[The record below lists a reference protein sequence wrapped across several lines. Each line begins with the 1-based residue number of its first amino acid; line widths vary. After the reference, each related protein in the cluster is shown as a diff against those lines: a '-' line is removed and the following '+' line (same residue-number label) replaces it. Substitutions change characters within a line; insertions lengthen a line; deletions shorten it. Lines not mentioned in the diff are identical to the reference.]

1 MIYQLRDGYFVRPLA
16 ALDLDGPYPAWFED
30 QEICRYNSHGKFFP
44 TRAALLAYIEND
56 ATDRVVW
63 AICDGNQTHVG
74 NVSLQHISFV
84 NRSAEFAIL
93 IGDRAHWGKG
103 VATAAGRSLLAH
115 GFFKLNLHRVHC
127 GTAAANIGMVRLAA
141 ALGMREEGRR
151 RQALYLEG
159 EWIDVVEFGVLRDE
173 FRPV

>member
-30 QEICRYNSHGKFFP
+30 QDICRYNSHGKFFP

-127 GTAAANIGMVRLAA
+127 GTAAA
-141 ALGMREEGRR
+141 
-151 RQALYLEG
+151 
-159 EWIDVVEFGVLRDE
+159 
-173 FRPV
+173 

>member
-84 NRSAEFAIL
+84 NRSAEFADLAEFFFCRFHDLRVRVYAIS
-93 IGDRAHWGKG
+93 ICR
-103 VATAAGRSLLAH
+103 AGRPRR
-115 GFFKLNLHRVHC
+115 GR
-127 GTAAANIGMVRLAA
+127 GT
-141 ALGMREEGRR
+141 
-151 RQALYLEG
+151 
-159 EWIDVVEFGVLRDE
+159 
-173 FRPV
+173 